1 MGYVYLIEADG
12 VHKIGVTRKNDRKR
26 LSKLQTGNSHELN
39 VLYMF
44 QTEYPFRLETILHNR
59 FGMYRIRNEW
69 FKLPTEVVESFD
81 TICREVEEIIILM
94 KDNHFFKKNLR

>member
-12 VHKIGVTRKNDRKR
+12 VYKIGVTRKNDRKR
-26 LSKLQTGNSHELN
+26 LSKLQTGNSHKLS
-39 VLYMF
+39 VLHMF

-59 FGMYRIRNEW
+59 FEIYRVRNEW
-69 FKLPTEVVESFD
+69 FKLPTEVVESFAA
-81 TICREVEEIIILM
+81 ICREVEEIIILM